1 MGIEINRFQG
11 EVDEEL
17 LCPICSGVLENPL
30 QAPNC
35 EHAFC
40 SGCIHEWLSRQPTC
54 PVDRQNITPP
64 QLRPV
69 PRILRNLLYRLQ
81 LTCDNSVYGCT
92 AILKLDVLQSHIQE
106 CEFNPK
112 RPVPCELGCGLVVPK
127 DELKEHNC
135 VKELRTVMQTQQAK
149 LVEVQAEVAEGKF
162 QLQEQK
168 RELQLLKEFMRA
180 MGNANPS
187 MQILVDQM
195 KADEVRRWAET
206 LPTARVLRWG
216 GMISTPDTVL
226 QRQAMIERALS
237 ESGCPPHI
245 IQDLME
251 NAHERRW
258 PTGLKSLEIRQL
270 NRRQY
275 ENYVCRRI
283 PGKQA
288 VTVMACDNSHMNP
301 DMILKP
307 GLIMIFAHGV
317 E

>member
-17 LCPICSGVLENPL
+17 LCPICGSVLENPL

-40 SGCIHEWLSRQPTC
+40 SACIHEWLSRQPTC

-64 QLRPV
+64 QLKPV

-81 LTCDNSVYGCT
+81 LTCDNAVYGCT
-92 AILKLDVLQSHIQE
+92 AVLKLDVLQNHVSE

-135 VKELRTVMQTQQAK
+135 VRELRSVMQAQQSK

-168 RELQLLKEFMRA
+168 RELQLLKDFMRA
-180 MGNANPS
+180 MRNANPS
-187 MQILVDQM
+187 MRVLADQM
-195 KADEVRRWAET
+195 EADEVRRWAET
-206 LPTARVLRWG
+206 LPKARVLRWG

-226 QRQAMIERALS
+226 QLQAMIKRALS

-258 PTGLKSLEIRQL
+258 PTGLSSLEIRQL

-275 ENYVCRRI
+275 ENYICRRI

-288 VTVMACDNSHMNP
+288 VAVMACDNGHMNP
-301 DMILKP
+301 DMILEP

>member
-1 MGIEINRFQG
+1 M
-11 EVDEEL
+11 
-17 LCPICSGVLENPL
+17 
-30 QAPNC
+30 QA
-35 EHAFC
+35 
-40 SGCIHEWLSRQPTC
+40 Q
-54 PVDRQNITPP
+54 
-64 QLRPV
+64 
-69 PRILRNLLYRLQ
+69 
-81 LTCDNSVYGCT
+81 
-92 AILKLDVLQSHIQE
+92 QS
-106 CEFNPK
+106 
-112 RPVPCELGCGLVVPK
+112 
-127 DELKEHNC
+127 
-135 VKELRTVMQTQQAK
+135 K

-168 RELQLLKEFMRA
+168 RELQLLKDYMLAMR
-180 MGNANPS
+180 NANPS
-187 MQILVDQM
+187 LRILADQM
-195 KADEVRRWAET
+195 EADEVRRWAET
-206 LPTARVLRWG
+206 LPKARVLRWG

-226 QRQAMIERALS
+226 QVISSTCTRFSIKCGNLLKLQAMIKRALS

-258 PTGLKSLEIRQL
+258 PTGLSSLEIRQL

-288 VTVMACDNSHMNP
+288 VAVMACDNGHMNP
-301 DMILKP
+301 DMILEP